1 MLTLVAAAIL
11 SFMIFFPLVVATSVF
26 KVLDEKQSSKF
37 LRIFFPK
44 YYLYGF
50 VLSVIGLTLSAY
62 YQIKLSMLISG
73 KKVLPFLFQE
83 KCNTE
88 NLFKLFCEF
97 FDNYKF
103 HKDKFV
109 KLSKDLENEIKFN
122 KLHKFSVFINFLQII
137 GCIFLLVTYLK

>member
-1 MLTLVAAAIL
+1 MLTLVAAATL

-50 VLSVIGLTLSAY
+50 VLSVAGAILSIY
-62 YQIKLSMLISG
+62 FENKLSILIYSFIMVG
-73 KKVLPFLFQE
+73 FIFSRQILTPMVNKA
-83 KCNTE
+83 
-88 NLFKLFCEF
+88 
-97 FDNYKF
+97 
-103 HKDKFV
+103 
-109 KLSKDLENEIKFN
+109 KDLNDEKKFN

-137 GCIFLLVTYLK
+137 GCIFLLVVYLI

>member
-1 MLTLVAAAIL
+1 MLTLVAAATL

-50 VLSVIGLTLSAY
+50 VLSLVGVILSIY
-62 YQIKLSMLISG
+62 FENKLSILVYSFILVGFIFSRQILTPMVN
-73 KKVLPFLFQE
+73 KA
-83 KCNTE
+83 
-88 NLFKLFCEF
+88 
-97 FDNYKF
+97 
-103 HKDKFV
+103 
-109 KLSKDLENEIKFN
+109 KDLNDEKKFN

-137 GCIFLLVTYLK
+137 GCIFLLVVYLK